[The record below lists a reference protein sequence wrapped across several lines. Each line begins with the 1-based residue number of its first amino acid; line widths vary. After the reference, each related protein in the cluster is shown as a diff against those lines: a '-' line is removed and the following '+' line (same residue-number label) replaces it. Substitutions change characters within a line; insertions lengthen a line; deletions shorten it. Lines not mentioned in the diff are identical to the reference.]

1 MAVSQYGCQH
11 ECDACATPQTCEFL
25 REFDARRDEERR
37 SAQMLAGVLLWMLIV
52 ATCLTVWLLVT
63 FL

>member
-1 MAVSQYGCQH
+1 MKPYACSEPCSD
-11 ECDACATPQTCEFL
+11 CDTPGACEFL
-25 REFDARRDEERR
+25 RDFDARREEERR